1 MTIERPERPVVPGS
15 VDESY
20 YTYNTR
26 YIPSP
31 GPPEPQGGRYG
42 GIRVRGFGSTPR
54 PPGWDQPYR
63 VMVPKQMPSFFGDRR
78 IIMNAWF
85 AAIVLVSYDEWVNY
99 GVLPRPA
106 RLWYT
111 SGVYAILMLVSV
123 ADAAAPFAN
132 LLAIG
137 FTFVLLYQLM
147 AQSGQFT
154 KTAGNPPGTGTNPA
168 QGTGTTQAPGTT
180 TAAGRG

>member
-1 MTIERPERPVVPGS
+1 MTVAVPENRIVPGS
-15 VDESY
+15 VEDSE
-20 YTYNTR
+20 
-26 YIPSP
+26 YIPPP
-31 GPPEPQGGRYG
+31 GPAEPQGGRFG
-42 GIRVRGFGSTPR
+42 GIRVRGYGRNYR

-63 VMVPKQMPSFFGDRR
+63 VNIPKQMPAFFGDRR

-85 AAIVLVSYDEWVNY
+85 AAIVFVAYDEWVNY
-99 GVLPRPA
+99 GVLPRPS

-111 SGVYAILMLVSV
+111 SLLYGMLMLLSV
-123 ADAAAPFAN
+123 ADPVVPFAN

-147 AQSGQFT
+147 GQTGQFT
-154 KTAGNPPGTGTNPA
+154 KSAGANAGAGTATG
-168 QGTGTTQAPGTT
+168 QGSGTTQAPGTS

>member
-1 MTIERPERPVVPGS
+1 MSIERPERPVVQGS
-15 VDESY
+15 VDDSFYE
-20 YTYNTR
+20 TYNTR
-26 YIPSP
+26 YIPPP
-31 GPPEPQGGRYG
+31 GPPEQPGTFRG
-42 GIRVRGFGSTPR
+42 GIRVRGYGRR
-54 PPGWDQPYR
+54 PPGWDQPMR
-63 VMVPKQMPSFFGDRR
+63 VKVPSQVPSFFGDKR

-85 AAIVLVSYDEWVNY
+85 AAIVFVSYDEWVNY

-111 SGVYAILMLVSV
+111 SLTYGILMLVAMS
-123 ADAAAPFAN
+123 DRAAVLAN
-132 LLAIG
+132 ALAIG

-154 KTAGNPPGTGTNPA
+154 KSAGNSPGTGTVTGA
-168 QGTGTTQAPGTT
+168 GTGTTQAPGTT